1 VNIHHFCISPRRLA
15 TFAVPVVS
23 TAVLWASVALA
34 QPTPTPRAA
43 PRMTEAVPAGFQ
55 SVLEGYKPYTEEKTV
70 NWKAAND
77 TTAQIG
83 GWRAYAKEASKSEGK
98 MPAHDMSKM
107 PDSKSGGNKP

>member
-1 VNIHHFCISPRRLA
+1 MYIHHFSIAPRRLA

-34 QPTPTPRAA
+34 QPTPTPPAA
-43 PRMTEAVPAGFQ
+43 PRIPEAVPAGFQ
-55 SVLEGYKPYTEEKTV
+55 SVLEGYKPYTEEKAV

-83 GWRAYAKEASKSEGK
+83 GWRAYAKEASQSEGK

-107 PDSKSGGNKP
+107 PDSKNGSNKP